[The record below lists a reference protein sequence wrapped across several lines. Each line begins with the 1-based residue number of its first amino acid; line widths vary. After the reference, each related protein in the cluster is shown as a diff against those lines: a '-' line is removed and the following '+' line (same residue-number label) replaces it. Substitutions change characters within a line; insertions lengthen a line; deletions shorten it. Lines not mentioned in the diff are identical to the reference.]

1 MPDEHCRTFLDN
13 IPFIGLAMAKGQMVQ
28 TPLMTRLIETLIM
41 SAVAGGFATYV
52 GLKVLEQDMY
62 SIKQSIIKIESSVD
76 KIDQKIEKVR
86 GDMYVPRGTNAK
98 VQEILHES
106 TRVAG

>member
-1 MPDEHCRTFLDN
+1 
-13 IPFIGLAMAKGQMVQ
+13 MAKGQMIN
-28 TPLMTRLIETLIM
+28 TPLVTRLIETLIM

-52 GLKVLEQDMY
+52 GLKVLEQDVG
-62 SIKQSIIKIESSVD
+62 SIKDSITKIEASMD

-86 GDMYVPRGTNAK
+86 SDMYVPRGTNARL
-98 VQEILHES
+98 QETTHEG